1 MVMAPDPYHGLDHA
15 EIYGKKAA
23 DESLNPKARG
33 AWKDLA
39 DGAQSLNEVTWI
51 RNPCPGHV

>member
-39 DGAQSLNEVTWI
+39 DGVQSLNEVAWI
-51 RNPCPGHV
+51 LMLG